1 MLRTNLSTR
10 PFYNVRA
17 VQFVLALV
25 AGIVVAIT
33 AFNVIQFARLSSRER
48 SLGSDAAAAESDAAR
63 LRTQAARLHA
73 QIDPKELEV
82 VATAAREAN
91 AVIDQRAFSWT
102 ELFSQLEK
110 TLPEN
115 VRITGVQPQVDRDGR
130 FILEMQAQGRR
141 VEDIDAFIEALEG
154 TGTFRNVLPPEERVA
169 DDGLMEAVIRGEY
182 VAQQA
187 RPGARVNGGRP

>member
-1 MLRTNLSTR
+1 MLRTNLATR

-17 VQFVLALV
+17 VQSVLMLV
-25 AGIVVAIT
+25 AALVVAIT
-33 AFNVIQFARLSSRER
+33 VFNAVQFVRLTARER
-48 SLGSDAAAAESDAAR
+48 SLGADAATAENEASR
-63 LRTQAARLHA
+63 LRAQAARLHA

-82 VATAAREAN
+82 VAAAAREAN

-102 ELFSQLEK
+102 ELFSQLEQ

-115 VRITGVQPQVDRDGR
+115 VRVTAVQPHVDRDGR
-130 FILEMQAQGRR
+130 FVVEMHAQGRR
-141 VEDIDAFIEALEG
+141 VEDIDAFIEALEAQ
-154 TGTFRNVLPPEERVA
+154 GTFKDVLPPEEHVD

-187 RPGARVNGGRP
+187 RPAAADGGAR